1 MLCNGDLFR
10 SSFPSKGLASGIRK
24 LSLVG
29 LVFESTNF
37 IFSWGSSEIGDSVTS
52 VSDMQAPFLR
62 LHCQGFSPL
71 LLLMRGLKHLLVESF
86 SLSEFL
92 CVGLYDYPSFT
103 GFKREQLLPI

>member
-1 MLCNGDLFR
+1 MDVVLFCDIFR

-29 LVFESTNF
+29 LVFESTTF
-37 IFSWGSSEIGDSVTS
+37 RYSYGGSSEIGDSATS
-52 VSDMQAPFLR
+52 VSDMQAPLLR

-71 LLLMRGLKHLLVESF
+71 LLLMRGPKHLLGEGF

-92 CVGLYDYPSFT
+92 CVDLYD
-103 GFKREQLLPI
+103 